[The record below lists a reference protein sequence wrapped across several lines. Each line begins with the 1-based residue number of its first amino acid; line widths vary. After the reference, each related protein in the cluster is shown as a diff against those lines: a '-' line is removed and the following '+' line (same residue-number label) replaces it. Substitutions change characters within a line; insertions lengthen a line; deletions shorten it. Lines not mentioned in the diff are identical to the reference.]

1 MRTLACALLCA
12 LTCAPALAAEA
23 VQVPLDATRLAS
35 LPRHRVEAT
44 IHERALHCEGV
55 ALVDVLRDAKAMP
68 TTALRGADL
77 ARVAVVSARDGY
89 RVAFSLGELD
99 ATLGNRAV
107 YLVARCDCWC
117 PMMRAPPVLPA
128 RSTRSA
134 WRRSDD
140 MVVDRSRGLARNL
153 LLRRRRF

>member
-1 MRTLACALLCA
+1 MRTLACALLGA
-12 LTCAPALAAEA
+12 LTCAPALAADA
-23 VQVPLDATRLAS
+23 VQVPLDATHLAS

-55 ALVDVLRDAKAMP
+55 ALVDVLRNAKAMP
-68 TTALRGADL
+68 PTALRGADL

-107 YLVARCDCWC
+107 YLVDRCGDKPIDEKEGPLRLLVPDDAR
-117 PMMRAPPVLPA
+117 PA
-128 RSTRSA
+128 RA
-134 WRRSDD
+134 
-140 MVVDRSRGLARNL
+140 ARQIDAI
-153 LLRRRRF
+153 RVEAIR